1 MFKKRIRRAFPA
13 AVRLLSRV
21 FGKTSF
27 RILPMQFSILIPFQL
42 HRRKAFPRSSCP
54 KHYSRTPRTG
64 ITHRTDYKKWLMLF
78 LKALS

>member
-42 HRRKAFPRSSCP
+42 HRRKPLPRSSRP
-54 KHYSRTPRTG
+54 KHSRTPRTG
-64 ITHRTDYKKWLMLF
+64 ITHRTDYRKWLMLF